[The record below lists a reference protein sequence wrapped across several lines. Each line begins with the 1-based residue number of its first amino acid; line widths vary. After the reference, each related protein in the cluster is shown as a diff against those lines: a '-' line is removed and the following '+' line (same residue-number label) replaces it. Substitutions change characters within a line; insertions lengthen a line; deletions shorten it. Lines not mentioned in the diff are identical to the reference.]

1 MKYLPFIFRNLFR
14 NKTRT
19 ILTVGS
25 IAVALFLFGLLVT
38 IERALNAGVDVAGA
52 DRLVVRNKTSLIMPL
67 PLSYQERLRQID
79 HVTEVTF
86 ANWFGGIYQDQKNF
100 FPQFA
105 IDTDTYREVFPEF
118 QIPDD
123 QWQAFLADREG
134 AVVGKVTA
142 ERFGWKLGDRV
153 PIQGTIWTGTWDF
166 NIRAIYKGSRQGD
179 DESQFWFQWKY
190 LEERRQTSFGGGT
203 VGWYTV
209 KIDDSDNAVNVSREI
224 DERFANSAYETS
236 TETEQAFAAGFAK
249 QIGNIRMLIL
259 SIGVVVLFTL
269 LLVTGNTMAMAVR
282 ERVPE
287 LGVLKTLGFGDRTVL
302 FLVLAEALA
311 IALVGGAIG
320 IGLAKLFT
328 MSGDPTGGMLPVFYI
343 SGAQMAVGIVLALV
357 VGLAAGLIPAM
368 TAMKLRIVDALRR
381 V

>member
-1 MKYLPFIFRNLFR
+1 MKYLPFVFRNLFR
-14 NKTRT
+14 KKTRT

-67 PLSYQERLRQID
+67 PLSYQERLRRID

-86 ANWFGGIYQDQKNF
+86 ANWFGGVYQDQKNF

-118 QIPDD
+118 QIAND

-142 ERFGWKLGDRV
+142 ERFGWKLGDRI
-153 PIQGTIWTGTWDF
+153 PIEGTIWTGTWDF

-311 IALVGGAIG
+311 IALVGGVIG

-343 SGAQMAVGIVLALV
+343 SGAQMASGIALALV
-357 VGLAAGLIPAM
+357 VGFAAGLIPAM